1 MEVNNE
7 NLQLLAGYLQQ
18 TLSPD
23 PNIRRPAE
31 KLLEST
37 EAQRNYAVLLLNLID
52 KPEVDMTIRVAGSI
66 AFKNYIKRNWAINE
80 DSDTPDKIH
89 IDDRNT
95 IKTLIVTLMLRSP
108 PALQKQL
115 SDAVSIIGKHDFP
128 KKWPQLIDEMVE
140 KFGTGDFNVING
152 VLQTAHSLFKR
163 YRYEFKSQN
172 LWEEIKLVLD
182 RMAKPLTDLLLATM
196 QLTKVHENNVEALK
210 VIYGSLV
217 LVCKVFYSLNSQ
229 DLPEFF
235 EDNMATWMNSFHEL
249 LTVDVPCL
257 HTGEDEDA
265 GVLEHL
271 RSQVCENIGMYA
283 QKYDEEFAP
292 YMQTFV
298 TAVWELL
305 VKTGMQ
311 TKYDALVSNALQF
324 LSVVAER
331 THYRK
336 IFENPEILAN
346 ICEKVVIPNLDFRQ
360 SDEELFEDSPE
371 EYIRRD
377 IEGSDIDTRRR
388 AACDLVKTLSQNF
401 EAKIFGIFGQYLEIL
416 LAKYKENPAVNWRA
430 KDTAIYLVTSFASR
444 GGTQKH
450 GITQASELVPLPQ
463 FCAQHIMPELERP
476 NINELPV
483 LKSAALKF
491 VMVFRSLLGQQT
503 LLAALPHLIRHLPA
517 ESVVVHSYAACALE
531 RIFTMRD
538 PTSALLIGPQH
549 LAPVANDLLGGLFA
563 TLSLQGSAENEYVMK
578 AIMRSFNSLQEHSMP
593 FMAVAL
599 PRLTEI
605 LTMVAKNPSRPHF
618 NHYLFE
624 TLSLAIKIVCKT
636 EAAAVSSFE
645 EVLFPVFQGILQQDI
660 LEFMPYVFQ
669 MLSLLLEIREGSGAI
684 PEPYWAL
691 FPCLLAPPLW
701 DRSGNISPLIR
712 LLCAF
717 IRQGA
722 TQIAA
727 MDKLNAIL
735 GIFQKMIAS
744 KANDHEGFNLLQNL
758 LAYYPQNAM
767 QASMRQIFAL
777 LFQRLS
783 LSKTTKYVKCIIVFF
798 CYYAAKI
805 GAPALVELIDQI
817 QANMFGMV
825 VDRVFIPDMAKVSN
839 ELERKTVAVGI
850 SKILCECPAMLL
862 PPYNQYWSRL
872 LQALV
877 ELFELPPDKTITEG
891 DNFIEPDESSGYQAA
906 FSQLSYAQPKTQDF
920 LAEVADGRKYLADSL
935 AKLAQ
940 TRPGEIPQL
949 VTAIGD
955 NHKQAL
961 QKYCDQYGVRI
972 V

>member
-23 PNIRRPAE
+23 PNVRRPAE

-37 EAQRNYAVLLLNLID
+37 ETQRNYAVLLLHLID
-52 KPEVDMTIRVAGSI
+52 KADVEMTIRVAGSI

-89 IDDRNT
+89 ANDRDS
-95 IKTLIVTLMLRSP
+95 IKSLIVTLMLRSP
-108 PALQKQL
+108 PVLQKQL

-128 KKWPQLIDEMVE
+128 KKWPQLIDEMVA
-140 KFGTGDFNVING
+140 KFATGDFNVING

-217 LVCKVFYSLNSQ
+217 LVCKVFFSLNSQ

-235 EDNMATWMNSFHEL
+235 EDNMATWMKSFHEL
-249 LTVDVPCL
+249 LTIDVPCL

-271 RSQVCENIGMYA
+271 RSQICENIGMYA

-292 YMQTFV
+292 YMETFV

-331 THYRK
+331 SHYRK

-416 LAKYKENPAVNWRA
+416 LGKYKENPAVNWRA

-491 VMVFRSLLGQQT
+491 VMVFRSLLGQHT
-503 LLAALPHLIRHLPA
+503 LLTALPHLIRHLPA
-517 ESVVVHSYAACALE
+517 ESVVVHSYAACSLE

-538 PTSALLIGPQH
+538 PSGALLIGPQH

-563 TLSLQGSAENEYVMK
+563 TLSLPGSSENEYVMK
-578 AIMRSFNSLQEHSMP
+578 AIMRSFSSLQEHSMP

-624 TLSLAIKIVCKT
+624 TLSLAVKIVCKT
-636 EAAAVSSFE
+636 EASAVSSFE
-645 EVLFPVFQGILQQDI
+645 EVLFPVFQCILQQDI

-669 MLSLLLEIREGSGAI
+669 MLSLLLEIREGSGPI

-701 DRSGNISPLIR
+701 DRSGNVTPLIR

-722 TQIAA
+722 AQIAT

-758 LAYYPQNAM
+758 LAYYPMEALQT
-767 QASMRQIFAL
+767 SMRQIFAL

-783 LSKTTKYVKCIIVFF
+783 LSKTTKYVKGIIVFF
-798 CYYAAKI
+798 CFYTSKL
-805 GAPALVELIDQI
+805 GGPSLVELIDQI

-825 VDRVFIPDMAKVSN
+825 VERVFIPDMAKVSN
-839 ELERKTVAVGI
+839 ELERKYVAVGI
-850 SKILCECPAMLL
+850 SKLLCECPAMLA

-877 ELFELPPDKTITEG
+877 ELFELPPDKTTMEG
-891 DNFIEPDESSGYQAA
+891 DNFVEPDESAGYQAA

-920 LAEVADGRKYLADSL
+920 LADVADGRKFLADSL

-940 TRPGEIPQL
+940 TRPGEVPQL

-972 V
+972 A